1 MDWLAGRYLCE
12 EMAILVDKSPGDGVC
27 NNLLARL
34 DIVLG
39 NTSCIVLLYDADE
52 LMAS

>member
-1 MDWLAGRYLCE
+1 MDWLAGRCLCE
-12 EMAILVDKSPGDGVC
+12 GMAILVDKSPGGGVC

-34 DIVLG
+34 DVLG

-52 LMAS
+52 LVAS